1 MKIDSLP
8 NTTSGRLS
16 VAVAMT
22 SFNENM
28 IKAISSDTKE
38 EVEKHL
44 ESMLNAAIVVSTRT
58 TYKAYDDVWAINA
71 RNISE
76 SIVRT
81 LNALAK
87 RKIAINQTLEGKA
100 LVLTTYID
108 SAICFMIKNDTD
120 GFARMMATL
129 GQITYWNSKGVERIQ
144 KMAKDNP
151 EMFNLKDDP
160 DCAMTTKLLNIMLR
174 NGVERADDM
183 DIIGCLSDI
192 QRFGDYKTAQAYA
205 DRMAKNNPERGTT
218 ISLDNN
224 DNGITLAI
232 SLTNREIME
241 KPYYVSLMTLDG
253 MIEILNYLRENAEGG
268 DKLDPTPLERMKEV
282 REKVKDGQSETFYT
296 SFKPYISNFD
306 SAYDQIVSYD
316 LGPLVFEDHKF
327 TDNAK
332 AVLGFLMRRLPDSIR
347 RILEPEARD
356 DMYVEKIDW
365 FCNVSLIDVIMDAIE
380 HVRNIDIDKLK

>member
-28 IKAISSDTKE
+28 IKAISADTKE
-38 EVEKHL
+38 ETEKNF
-44 ESMLNAAIVVSTRT
+44 EAMLNAAIVVSTRT
-58 TYKAYDDVWAINA
+58 TYKAYDDVWVINA
-71 RNISE
+71 RNMSE

-81 LNALAK
+81 LNVFAK
-87 RKIAINQTLEGKA
+87 RKMEINQTLTGKA
-100 LVLTTYID
+100 LVLTAYID
-108 SAICFMIKNDTD
+108 SAICFMVKNETD

-144 KMAKDNP
+144 RMAKENP

-160 DCAMTTKLLNIMLR
+160 DCTMTTKLLNIMLR
-174 NGVERADDM
+174 NGVETADEM
-183 DIIGCLSDI
+183 DINGCLSDI
-192 QRFGDYKTAQAYA
+192 LRFSDYKVAQAYA
-205 DRMAKNNPERGTT
+205 DRMAKKNPERGTT

-224 DNGITLAI
+224 ASGITLAI

-253 MIEILNYLRENAEGG
+253 MIEILSYLRENAEGG

-282 REKVKDGQSETFYT
+282 REKVKDGKSETYYT
-296 SFKPYISNFD
+296 NFKPYVTNFD

-316 LGPLVFEDHKF
+316 LGPLVFEDCKF

-332 AVLGFLMRRLPDSIR
+332 AVLGFLTRRLPDSIR

-356 DMYVEKIDW
+356 DMYIEKVDW
-365 FCNVSLIDVIMDAIE
+365 FCNISLTDVILDAID
-380 HVRNIDIDKLK
+380 HVRNIDVDRLK